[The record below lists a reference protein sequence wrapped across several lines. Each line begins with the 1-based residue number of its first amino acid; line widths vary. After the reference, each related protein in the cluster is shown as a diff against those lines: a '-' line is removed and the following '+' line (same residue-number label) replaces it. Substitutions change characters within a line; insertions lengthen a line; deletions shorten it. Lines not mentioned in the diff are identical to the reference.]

1 MSFYSTCSCL
11 KYQNDIFYADKIELY
26 GNNAACMFID
36 GFTSQFDEF
45 YFLIYGA
52 DRLDQINQLN
62 HAQNLVVAEVE
73 HDCIEKCPLYG
84 IAPSDLIGPKVVYVK
99 SFEPHSGKRDYLFS
113 WYSKKPA
120 VQVTGRLYNFDG
132 QQWVKPQAIDLK
144 WKGTPTPAV
153 IAFEN
158 DLDPEDFEPHY
169 TAIRSDFKAVFENE
183 EPEINNA
190 FMRAKLSAPKLQGK
204 VTVHLMIN
212 TYGQVTAAN
221 IDSTELENPEFE
233 NNLIFIIKGLKF
245 KSGEFALMEKITCST
260 LNKPM

>member
-120 VQVTGRLYNFDG
+120 VQVIGRLYNFDG

-144 WKGTPTPAV
+144 WKGAPTPAF

-245 KSGEFALMEKITCST
+245 KSGEFALMEKNHTF
-260 LNKPM
+260 NFK